1 MNDPRAFGFDTRA
14 VHAGQRPDPY
24 TGARAV
30 PIFQTTSYVFEDT
43 ESAAA
48 YFNLQEYGNTY
59 ARIMNPTVAT
69 FEERVASLEGA
80 AGGVAFASG
89 LAAQAAAMFTMLQ
102 PGDHIVASGALYGGT
117 VTQLKHL
124 SRKFGLE
131 VTFVDP
137 DVPDAWRRALRE
149 ETKLLYGE
157 TIGNPGGNV
166 LDIQT
171 VADIAHEIGA
181 PLMID
186 NTFATPYLCRPI
198 EFGADIVV
206 HSATKFIGGHG
217 TSIGGIVVEAG
228 TFDWSNGRYPVVA
241 DPSPA
246 YHGLAFHETF
256 GMYGYLMKLRAESLR
271 DLGACMSPFNAFMFL
286 LGLETLPLR
295 MERHVSNALGVAQF
309 LQQHPAVERVRYA
322 GLPESAYRPLVERY
336 LPRGAGAVFAF
347 DLRGGREAGQRFIET
362 LRLWSHL
369 ANVGDAKS
377 LVIHPASTTH
387 RQLSEEELVAAGIS
401 GGTIRLSVG
410 LETLDDLLWDL
421 EQGLQAAMAA
431 EGGDRLPAN
440 GHAAAPGRDGSADGT
455 APPDTRGELPEAE
468 VVA

>member
-1 MNDPRAFGFDTRA
+1 MNDSPREFGFDTRA
-14 VHAGQRPDPY
+14 IHAGQRPDPY

-30 PIFQTTSYVFEDT
+30 PIFQTTSYVFEDA

-59 ARIMNPTVAT
+59 SRIMNPTVAT
-69 FEERVASLEGA
+69 FEERVASLEGG
-80 AGGVAFASG
+80 AGAVAFASG
-89 LAAQAAAMFTMLQ
+89 LAAQAAALFTMLQ

-124 SRKFGLE
+124 SRKLGLE

-137 DVPDAWRRALRE
+137 DRVDAWRQALRD

-166 LDIQT
+166 LDLQPI
-171 VADIAHEIGA
+171 ADVAHEIGA
-181 PLMID
+181 PLMVD

-198 EFGADIVV
+198 DFGADIVV

-217 TSIGGIVVEAG
+217 TSIGGVVVESG
-228 TFDWSNGRYPVVA
+228 RFDWSNGRFPVVA

-256 GMYGYLMKLRAESLR
+256 GIYGYLMKLRAESLR
-271 DLGACMSPFNAFMFL
+271 DLGACMSPFNAFLFL

-295 MERHVSNALGVAQF
+295 MDRHVSNALGVAQF
-309 LQQHPAVERVRYA
+309 LGQHPAVARVRYA
-322 GLPESAYRPLVERY
+322 GLPDSPYRPLLDKY
-336 LPRGAGAVFAF
+336 LPKGAGSVFAF
-347 DLRGGREAGQRFIET
+347 DLKGGREAGQRMIAA

-387 RQLSEEELVAAGIS
+387 RQLSDDELTAAGIAP
-401 GGTIRLSVG
+401 GTIRLSVG
-410 LETLDDLLWDL
+410 LENLDDLLWDL
-421 EQGLQAAMAA
+421 DRGLQAATAVSPNGVA
-431 EGGDRLPAN
+431 QEGGRKAQ
-440 GHAAAPGRDGSADGT
+440 
-455 APPDTRGELPEAE
+455 E
-468 VVA
+468 VIA

>member
-1 MNDPRAFGFDTRA
+1 MTEPVSNPRAFGFDTRA

-30 PIFQTTSYVFEDT
+30 PIFQTTSFVFEDS

-59 ARIMNPTVAT
+59 SRIMNPTVAA
-69 FEERVASLEGA
+69 FEERVGNLEGG

-89 LAAQAAAMFTMLQ
+89 LAAQAAALFTMLQ
-102 PGDHIVASGALYGGT
+102 PGDHVVASSALYGGS

-124 SRKFGLE
+124 SRKLTLE

-137 DVPDAWRRALRE
+137 DRIDAWKAALRD

-166 LDIQT
+166 LDIQA
-171 VADIAHEIGA
+171 VADVAHGIGA
-181 PLMID
+181 PLMVD

-217 TSIGGIVVEAG
+217 TSIGGVVVEGG
-228 TFDWSNGRYPVVA
+228 TFDWSNGRYPIIA

-246 YHGLAFHETF
+246 YHGLAFHDTF

-271 DLGACMSPFNAFMFL
+271 DLGGCMSPFNAFLFL
-286 LGLETLPLR
+286 QGLETLPLR
-295 MERHVSNALGVAQF
+295 MDRHVENALGVARF
-309 LQQHPAVERVRYA
+309 LQQHPSVESVRYA
-322 GLPESAYRPLVERY
+322 GLPDSPYQPLVARY

-347 DLRGGREAGQRFIET
+347 DLRGGREAGRRFIQT
-362 LRLWSHL
+362 LQLWSHL

-387 RQLSEEELVAAGIS
+387 RQLSDEELVAAGIS
-401 GGTIRLSVG
+401 AGTIRLSVG
-410 LETLDDLLWDL
+410 LETLDDLVWDL
-421 EQGLQAAMAA
+421 ERGLASASEAGSSRSTQV
-431 EGGDRLPAN
+431 
-440 GHAAAPGRDGSADGT
+440 DGVAQ
-455 APPDTRGELPEAE
+455 E

>member
-1 MNDPRAFGFDTRA
+1 MTDPRAFGFDTRA

-30 PIFQTTSYVFEDT
+30 PIFQTTSYVFEDS

-59 ARIMNPTVAT
+59 SRIMNPTVAV
-69 FEERVASLEGA
+69 FEERVASLEGG
-80 AGGVAFASG
+80 AGAVAFASG
-89 LAAQAAAMFTMLQ
+89 LAAQAAAMFTMLE
-102 PGDHIVASGALYGGT
+102 PGDHIVASAALYGGS

-124 SRKFGLE
+124 ARKLSLGL
-131 VTFVDP
+131 TFVDP
-137 DVPDAWRRALRE
+137 DRIDAWQAAVRD

-166 LDIQT
+166 LDIQA
-171 VADIAHEIGA
+171 VADLAHRIGA

-217 TSIGGIVVEAG
+217 TSIGGVVVEAG
-228 TFDWSNGRYPVVA
+228 TFNWSNGRYPIVA

-246 YHGLAFHETF
+246 YHGLAFHDTF
-256 GMYGYLMKLRAESLR
+256 GMYGYLMKLRSESLR
-271 DLGACMSPFNAFMFL
+271 DLGGSLSPFNAFLFL

-295 MERHVSNALGVAQF
+295 MDRHVQNALGVARF
-309 LQQHPAVERVRYA
+309 LEQHPAVESVRYA
-322 GLPESAYRPLVERY
+322 GLPGSPYASLVSRY
-336 LPRGAGAVFAF
+336 LPKGAGAVFAF
-347 DLRGGREAGQRFIET
+347 DLRGGRVAGQRFIES
-362 LRLWSHL
+362 LQLWSHL

-387 RQLSEEELVAAGIS
+387 RQLSDEELVAAGI
-401 GGTIRLSVG
+401 GAGTIRLSVG
-410 LETLDDLLWDL
+410 LETLDDLVWDL
-421 EQGLQAAMAA
+421 ERGLSAASVA
-431 EGGDRLPAN
+431 
-440 GHAAAPGRDGSADGT
+440 HVDGKAV
-455 APPDTRGELPEAE
+455 E

>member
-30 PIFQTTSYVFEDT
+30 PIFQTTSYVFEDS

-59 ARIMNPTVAT
+59 SRIMNPTVAT

-89 LAAQAAAMFTMLQ
+89 MAAQAAALFTMLQ
-102 PGDHIVASGALYGGT
+102 PGDHIVASGALYGGS

-124 SRKFGLE
+124 ARKLSLE
-131 VTFVDP
+131 LSFVDP
-137 DVPDAWRRALRE
+137 DRPDAWKQALRE
-149 ETKLLYGE
+149 QTKLFYGE

-166 LDIQT
+166 LDIRAI
-171 VADIAHEIGA
+171 ADIAHDIGA

-217 TSIGGIVVEAG
+217 TSIGGVVVDSG

-241 DPSPA
+241 EPSPA
-246 YHGLAFHETF
+246 YHGLAFHDTF
-256 GMYGYLMKLRAESLR
+256 GMYGYLMKLRSESLR
-271 DLGACMSPFNAFMFL
+271 DLGACMSPFNAFLFL

-295 MERHVSNALGVAQF
+295 MERHVENALGVARF
-309 LQQHPAVERVRYA
+309 LQQHPMVEAVRYA
-322 GLPESAYRPLVERY
+322 GLADSPYRPLVDRY

-347 DLRGGREAGQRFIET
+347 DLRGDRQAGQRFIEA

-387 RQLSEEELVAAGIS
+387 RQLSEDELIVAGIS

-410 LETLDDLLWDL
+410 LETLDDLVWDL
-421 EQGLQAAMAA
+421 ERGLSAASSAPA
-431 EGGDRLPAN
+431 ESN
-440 GHAAAPGRDGSADGT
+440 SV
-455 APPDTRGELPEAE
+455 AE